1 MEINELR
8 ELTPE
13 RLVELEKQL
22 RRQIFDARIKNYTNQ
37 LDDTASIRRMKR
49 DLARVKTIATEIT
62 MGDAAE
68 AEAVQAAKEE
78 SSDG

>member
-13 RLVELEKQL
+13 RLGELEKQL

-49 DLARVKTIATEIT
+49 DLARVKTIATEIAV
-62 MGDAAE
+62 GDAAE
-68 AEAVQAAKEE
+68 AEAVQAAKED